1 LQGWTEGPS
10 LPESRMGHACALMT
24 ELNGTKYIVVT
35 GGSTGDTPSVEL
47 ETTLFLEVTDDSV
60 TGKEWQPGPV
70 LQMSQAQMVTDPA
83 TGNVIL
89 IGGKYTSPKTSSD
102 PVGSMYR
109 LENISSDW
117 KLMDEFFLKTPR
129 SLHVSFFVPDD
140 KLPCQKTLTKAK
152 ETNNCRLRDDD
163 DDDNDDLVEFCQ
175 L

>member
-1 LQGWTEGPS
+1 LQGWTEGPN
-10 LPESRMGHACALMT
+10 LTESRMEHACAIMT
-24 ELNGTKYIVVT
+24 ESDGTKYIVVA
-35 GGSTGDTPSVEL
+35 GGNVK
-47 ETTLFLEVTDDSV
+47 TTLFLEVTDDSV
-60 TGKEWQPGPV
+60 TDKEWQPGPD
-70 LQMSQAQMVTDPA
+70 LQISEAQMVTDPA

>member
-60 TGKEWQPGPV
+60 TGKEWQPGPNLLV
-70 LQMSQAQMVTDPA
+70 SKAQMVTDPA

-89 IGGKYTSPKTSSD
+89 IGGKDTSPQ
-102 PVGSMYR
+102 PLFGLVGSMHR
-109 LENISSDW
+109 LESITSNW
-117 KLMDEFFLKTPR
+117 EKMDQVLESPR

-140 KLPCQKTLTKAK
+140 KLPCQKT
-152 ETNNCRLRDDD
+152 N
-163 DDDNDDLVEFCQ
+163 
-175 L
+175 